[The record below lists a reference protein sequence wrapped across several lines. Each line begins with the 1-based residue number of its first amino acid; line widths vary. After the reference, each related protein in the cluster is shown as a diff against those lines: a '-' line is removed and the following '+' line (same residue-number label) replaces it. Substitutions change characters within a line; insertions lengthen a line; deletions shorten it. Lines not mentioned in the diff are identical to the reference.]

1 MSRKFNASKVFEDL
15 EAYQAFCKE
24 YGYVYDPKTLYQKS
38 SRIWRLYSQRYMAD
52 KPVRDMWEI
61 DGKKYKNNRR
71 R

>member
-15 EAYQAFCKE
+15 EAYQAFCAE
-24 YGYVYDPKTLYQKS
+24 YGYVYDPTTLYQKS

>member
-1 MSRKFNASKVFEDL
+1 MSNPKTVKVFEDL
-15 EAYQAFCKE
+15 EAYTGFCKE
-24 YGYVYDPKTLYQKS
+24 YGYKVKPEHLYNKS